1 MSAMDEE
8 TRAAFVAHIK
18 DLERLSIAGDMHASK
33 SLACMVLLIDG
44 HRPTDPDGGEVID
57 FTPYLR
63 LAA

>member
-1 MSAMDEE
+1 MDQE
-8 TRAAFVAHIK
+8 TRAAFVAHVK
-18 DLERLSIAGDMHASK
+18 DLERLSIAGDTHAAK